1 MDNNNICFI
10 FYFISGGNILLLS
23 TWGKKSR
30 PYVQILRFVFA
41 LGAFFAPL
49 IVQPFL
55 QESTCPAKNDTNST
69 GNDSVNGTW
78 AHCSNSSQCLS
89 NETLKTR
96 CYCFNTTFN
105 ETDGSTFPVIWAY
118 WISSIPLAI
127 AGVGFLVFVFIK
139 SCSLQDKDTKD
150 EDAPKTKQGSL
161 MYRVTILSLFSVF
174 LLLYVGL
181 EVAYAGYIFTY
192 GYTSN
197 VAMSKD
203 SSAFLTS
210 GFWGSFA
217 LARLAA
223 VPISRYLKPSKIL
236 FLDLM
241 GCVLGSVVLISQ
253 IKDGDCCAADS
264 TKLWVGTV
272 ILGVSMASVFPA
284 ALSWVEYFLT
294 VSGRT
299 ASVLVVASSCGEMLI
314 PLAVGRTIG
323 DTVGPCSLMA
333 CAFVISILTFVT
345 FLLILATGRYF
356 KRNSAFAGMLYQR
369 SQKQEEGRRGRQPDE
384 VLELLE
390 QNNEEFFNNGDKNV
404 TI

>member
-1 MDNNNICFI
+1 MDNNLLY
-10 FYFISGGNILLLS
+10 FYFISGGNVLLLS

-30 PYVQILRFVFA
+30 PYVQILHFVFS

-55 QESTCPAKNDTNST
+55 QEST
-69 GNDSVNGTW
+69 GNDSISVTW
-78 AHCSNSSQCLS
+78 AYCSNSSQCLS
-89 NETLKTR
+89 NETL
-96 CYCFNTTFN
+96 NTIFD

-118 WISSIPLAI
+118 WISSISLAI

-150 EDAPKTKQGSL
+150 EDSPKTKQGSL

-223 VPISRYLKPSKIL
+223 VPISRYLRPSKIL

-284 ALSWVEYFLT
+284 ALSWAEYFLT

-314 PLAVGRTIG
+314 PLAVGSTIG
-323 DTVGPCSLMA
+323 NKVGPCSLMA
-333 CAFVISILTFVT
+333 CAFVISILTVVT
-345 FLLILATGRYF
+345 FLLIWATGRYL

-369 SQKQEEGRRGRQPDE
+369 SQKQEEGRKGRQPDE

>member
-1 MDNNNICFI
+1 MQT
-10 FYFISGGNILLLS
+10 LH
-23 TWGKKSR
+23 
-30 PYVQILRFVFA
+30 FVFA

-55 QESTCPAKNDTNST
+55 HPAYNTQTNST
-69 GNDSVNGTW
+69 NSSGNGSISGTW
-78 AHCSNSSQCLS
+78 AYSNSSSQCLR
-89 NETLKTR
+89 NGTLNR
-96 CYCFNTTFN
+96 RDYCFNTTSN
-105 ETDGSTFPVIWAY
+105 NANGSTFPVIWAY

-150 EDAPKTKQGSL
+150 EDAPKSKHGSL

-197 VAMSKD
+197 VRMSKD
-203 SSAFLTS
+203 SSALLTS

-223 VPISRYLKPSKIL
+223 VPISRYLRPSKIL
-236 FLDLM
+236 FLNLM
-241 GCVLGSVVLISQ
+241 GCMLGSVVLISQ

-272 ILGVSMASVFPA
+272 ILGVSMASVFPT
-284 ALSWVEYFLT
+284 ALSWAEYFLT

-299 ASVLVVASSCGEMLI
+299 ASVLVVVSSCGEMLI
-314 PLAVGRTIG
+314 PLAVGSTIG
-323 DTVGPCSLMA
+323 NKVGPCSLMA
-333 CAFVISILTFVT
+333 CAFVISVLTVVT
-345 FLLILATGRYF
+345 FLLIWATGRYF
-356 KRNSAFAGMLYQR
+356 KRNSVFAGMLYQR
-369 SQKQEEGRRGRQPDE
+369 SHKQEEGRRGRQPDE

>member
-1 MDNNNICFI
+1 MI
-10 FYFISGGNILLLS
+10 
-23 TWGKKSR
+23 
-30 PYVQILRFVFA
+30 
-41 LGAFFAPL
+41 
-49 IVQPFL
+49 
-55 QESTCPAKNDTNST
+55 
-69 GNDSVNGTW
+69 W
-78 AHCSNSSQCLS
+78 AH
-89 NETLKTR
+89 
-96 CYCFNTTFN
+96 
-105 ETDGSTFPVIWAY
+105 

-223 VPISRYLKPSKIL
+223 VPISRYLRPSKIL
-236 FLDLM
+236 FLDSM

-284 ALSWVEYFLT
+284 ALSWAEYFLT

-299 ASVLVVASSCGEMLI
+299 ASGLVVASSCGEMLI
-314 PLAVGRTIG
+314 PLAVGSTIG
-323 DTVGPCSLMA
+323 NKVGPCSLMA
-333 CAFVISILTFVT
+333 CAFVISILTVVT
-345 FLLILATGRYF
+345 FLLIWATGRYL

-369 SQKQEEGRRGRQPDE
+369 SQKQEEGRKGRQPDE

>member
-1 MDNNNICFI
+1 M
-10 FYFISGGNILLLS
+10 
-23 TWGKKSR
+23 
-30 PYVQILRFVFA
+30 
-41 LGAFFAPL
+41 
-49 IVQPFL
+49 
-55 QESTCPAKNDTNST
+55 
-69 GNDSVNGTW
+69 
-78 AHCSNSSQCLS
+78 
-89 NETLKTR
+89 
-96 CYCFNTTFN
+96 
-105 ETDGSTFPVIWAY
+105 IWAY

-223 VPISRYLKPSKIL
+223 VPISRYLRPSKIL

-272 ILGVSMASVFPA
+272 ILGVSMASVLPA
-284 ALSWVEYFLT
+284 ALSWVEYLLT